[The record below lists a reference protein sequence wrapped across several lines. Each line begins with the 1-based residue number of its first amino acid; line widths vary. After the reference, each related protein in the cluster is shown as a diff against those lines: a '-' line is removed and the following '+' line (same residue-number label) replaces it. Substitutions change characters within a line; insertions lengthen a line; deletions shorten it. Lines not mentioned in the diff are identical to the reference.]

1 MNGADTGVVWGGH
14 GPFYENG
21 TNNSIAK
28 YATASLGVVRSMG
41 FDLSR
46 ATPTSYENRSIN
58 IGLTP
63 TIYLGV

>member
-1 MNGADTGVVWGGH
+1 MNGVDTGVVWGGH

-21 TNNSIAK
+21 TNHSIAK
-28 YATASLGVVRSMG
+28 YATASLGIVRSMG

-46 ATPTSYENRSIN
+46 VVPTSYENRSIN